1 MSSEEAFAVSW
12 KQLPQR
18 VCWKADDNGKEQD
31 QDNSDVGHRKFNAK
45 RCEAPVALQSGG
57 WEYLDHTADVQIH
70 SWGIDISEA
79 YGAAVVAM
87 SGYMVELDDISG
99 NLEAEIH
106 VQGHDEQSLLF
117 NLMDECLYVFHTEQ
131 FVTKR
136 VVVQSLDTFTWE
148 MKAILQGGNFD
159 SSRHSQGTEVKAIT
173 YSNMQIVKKPGNV
186 ETFVIVDI

>member
-1 MSSEEAFAVSW
+1 MSSEEAFAISW

-18 VCWKADDNGKEQD
+18 DCWRANDNLAEQD
-31 QDNSDVGHRKFNAK
+31 QDTSNVVHRKFNLK
-45 RCEAPVALQSGG
+45 QCENPIALQSGG

-70 SWGIDISEA
+70 SWGIDMSEA

-87 SGYMVELDDISG
+87 SGYMVELGDIPG
-99 NLEAEIH
+99 NLQAEVHI
-106 VQGHDEQSLLF
+106 QGHDEQSLLF

-136 VVVQSLDTFTWE
+136 VIVQSLDTFTWE
-148 MKAILQGGNFD
+148 IKATLQGGSFD

-173 YSNMQIVKKPGNV
+173 YSNMQIVKKPGSV
-186 ETFVIVDI
+186 EAFVIVDI